1 MLRMLM
7 LLATLLLAGLIW
19 AGCAN
24 CATDDQASVSL
35 AAGRPASVAGAQADD
50 EDEAADEA
58 GDDDGEEQD
67 GEKQALSIDQVPA
80 NVLEA
85 AHAAVPGAVFTSA
98 ELEQEDGQF
107 VYSLEGTL
115 GDERVEV
122 EVSADGRVLEVERGG
137 D

>member
-1 MLRMLM
+1 MLKMLI

-19 AGCAN
+19 TGCAS

-35 AAGRPASVAGAQADD
+35 AAGTPASVAGAQSDD
-50 EDEAADEA
+50 EDEA
-58 GDDDGEEQD
+58 GDDDGEEED
-67 GEKQALSIDQVPA
+67 GEEQALSLDQVPA

-107 VYSLEGTL
+107 IYSLEGTL
-115 GDERVEV
+115 GDERIEV